1 MARRLL
7 WIIIPFLVA
16 AMAACAPEDWTNR
29 LPYAGP
35 VEIAIQ
41 RGESLPGTDI
51 QYLGETERGAQV
63 LIRDSQ
69 VTKEI
74 GDSLDWKGEMVD
86 QVSVD
91 QTLRVVFFT
100 EQTLQTAG
108 TVRVIVTNPTPTAE
122 PADVEAPV
130 HFKLPIGYRVDQGQ
144 AIPGTPITYVGQAE
158 EGAELGN
165 VEGYPYRKLGDS
177 IQWEGKLR
185 DGIWLQLNARTA
197 FVTEERLDIIGT
209 ADLWIRP

>member
-1 MARRLL
+1 MTRRFL
-7 WIIIPFLVA
+7 WIIIPLLA
-16 AMAACAPEDWTNR
+16 AAIAACGPEDWTVR

-35 VEIAIQ
+35 VEIAVQ
-41 RGESLPGTDI
+41 RGEFLPGTDI

-63 LIRDSQ
+63 LIGDAQAS
-69 VTKEI
+69 KEI
-74 GDSLDWKGEMVD
+74 GDSLDWEGQMVG

-91 QTLRVVFFT
+91 QTLRVIFFT

-108 TVRVIVTNPTPTAE
+108 TVRVVVSDPMPTTG

-144 AIPGTPITYVGQAE
+144 AIPGTPITYLGQAE

-177 IQWEGKLR
+177 IQWEGRLR

-197 FVTEERLDIIGT
+197 FVTEERLDIVGT